1 MSRIVYLG
9 FPNGEVAGG
18 QKMILRHVEA
28 LRDLGFDAVFWRTPA
43 NVMPAW
49 LDHRA
54 PVEVGAPFRADDVL
68 VIPSDAPNALKSAA
82 ALPQR
87 SVIFCQNQY
96 SFAAV
101 GLEAVDRFPADRP
114 LAFMTPG
121 RACGES
127 VRRLY
132 PRAEVEVVPCFVDE
146 RIFRPGP
153 GAREAA
159 VAYVPRKRPM
169 EAVAIR
175 GFLGKLRPEHAGLP
189 WRAIENL
196 REPQVAQAL
205 AAASVFLSLS
215 RFESVGM
222 TPLEAMAAGCVCAG
236 FTGLGGREYATA
248 DNGLWVEEDDLE
260 AAADAL
266 GRAADLALT
275 GGPALAAYREAAQ
288 ATAAEWSYARFLIAL
303 EAVWTRLA
311 PEARRSAGPL
321 DA

>member
-18 QKMILRHVEA
+18 QKMILRHVET
-28 LRDLGFDAVFWRTPA
+28 LRDLGFEALFWRTAA

-54 PVEVGAPFRADDVL
+54 PVEVGTPFRPDDVL
-68 VIPSDAPNALKSAA
+68 VIPSDAPNALRSAA

-87 SVIFCQNQY
+87 RIVFCQNQY

-101 GLEAVDRFPADRP
+101 GLEAVDRFPAAEP
-114 LAFMTPG
+114 LVFVTPG
-121 RACGES
+121 RTCGEA

-132 PRAEVEVVPCFVDE
+132 PHAQVEVVPCFVDE
-146 RIFRPGP
+146 RIFRPGASP
-153 GAREAA
+153 EPAI
-159 VAYVPRKRPM
+159 AYAPRKRPM

-175 GFLGKLRPEHAGLP
+175 GFLGRLRPEHAALP

-196 REPQVAQAL
+196 RETQVAEAL
-205 AAASVFLSLS
+205 AASSLFLSLS

-236 FTGLGGREYATA
+236 FTGIGGREYATEA
-248 DNGLWVEEDDLE
+248 NGFWAGEDDLE
-260 AAADAL
+260 DAAEML
-266 GRAADLALT
+266 GRAADLALA
-275 GGPALAAYREAAQ
+275 GGAPLAAYREAAR
-288 ATAAEWSYARFLIAL
+288 ATADQWSYANFRRAL
-303 EAVWTRLA
+303 EEVWMRLA
-311 PEARRSAGPL
+311 PGARRHAGPL
-321 DA
+321 D